1 MPEKM
6 GTTLVTARLILRPMQ
21 TSDVDGMLKVFTDP
35 KVMAAFFIPPFTRE
49 QMEKWVQKN
58 LEHQKK
64 YGYGL
69 FAVIS
74 KARRELIGDCGLE
87 WKTIR
92 EELLPELSYDLR
104 SDYWHQ
110 GLAIESATV
119 VRDYA
124 FKTLKLP
131 RLVSLIRK
139 GNEASRRVAE
149 RVGMTLVDE
158 VVSPEGVDYWL
169 MEVHNTKTVHH

>member
-74 KARRELIGDCGLE
+74 KHA
-87 WKTIR
+87 
-92 EELLPELSYDLR
+92 
-104 SDYWHQ
+104 
-110 GLAIESATV
+110 V
-119 VRDYA
+119 
-124 FKTLKLP
+124 
-131 RLVSLIRK
+131 
-139 GNEASRRVAE
+139 N
-149 RVGMTLVDE
+149 
-158 VVSPEGVDYWL
+158 
-169 MEVHNTKTVHH
+169 

>member
-1 MPEKM
+1 
-6 GTTLVTARLILRPMQ
+6 
-21 TSDVDGMLKVFTDP
+21 
-35 KVMAAFFIPPFTRE
+35 
-49 QMEKWVQKN
+49 
-58 LEHQKK
+58 
-64 YGYGL
+64 
-69 FAVIS
+69 
-74 KARRELIGDCGLE
+74 
-87 WKTIR
+87 
-92 EELLPELSYDLR
+92 LSYDLR

-169 MEVHNTKTVHH
+169 MEVHNTKTIHH